1 MQVNELIDLVQN
13 VTRLRCESQNLEVKK
28 AAVGCP
34 RVHDT
39 LSAFSNQQA
48 GGTIIFG
55 ISEPDN
61 YQVTGVYDAQD
72 LQKKVTEQCKEMQP
86 VVRALFTVAEIEG
99 KVVVAAEIPEV
110 DVLQRPVYYMGAG
123 PVRGSYIRVGES
135 DEPMSDYEIYSYEA
149 YRRRIR
155 DDLRV
160 VEPNGKLLMD
170 NEKILQY
177 LLNVKRNRRN
187 LARNIS
193 DKQILELMGVYD
205 DGRPTIS
212 GLLAFSLYPQAYFP
226 QLCITAV
233 RIPGSE
239 MSPADAESRFLDS
252 AKLTGSVSDMLEEAV
267 DFVGRNS
274 KNKVIIDSN
283 GKRRDVPEYP
293 LAAVREAVLNA
304 LVHRDY
310 SIRTENI
317 PITIEMYNDR
327 LEIRNPGGLYG
338 RLTADELGKAAPESR
353 NPALINILELLEVTE
368 NRYSGIPAMCNI
380 MREANLPQ
388 PEFRTSRREFRV
400 VFRNAAAAESSPIFV
415 RDDSAVYQCKN
426 KDLLA
431 FCAVPRTRQ
440 ELADYTGCTQSYT
453 MNYLIKPLLQSGAI
467 RLTIP
472 DSPRSRQQRYVRSD
486 MA

>member
-1 MQVNELIDLVQN
+1 
-13 VTRLRCESQNLEVKK
+13 
-28 AAVGCP
+28 
-34 RVHDT
+34 
-39 LSAFSNQQA
+39 
-48 GGTIIFG
+48 
-55 ISEPDN
+55 
-61 YQVTGVYDAQD
+61 
-72 LQKKVTEQCKEMQP
+72 
-86 VVRALFTVAEIEG
+86 
-99 KVVVAAEIPEV
+99 
-110 DVLQRPVYYMGAG
+110 
-123 PVRGSYIRVGES
+123 
-135 DEPMSDYEIYSYEA
+135 
-149 YRRRIR
+149 
-155 DDLRV
+155 
-160 VEPNGKLLMD
+160 
-170 NEKILQY
+170 
-177 LLNVKRNRRN
+177 
-187 LARNIS
+187 
-193 DKQILELMGVYD
+193 
-205 DGRPTIS
+205 
-212 GLLAFSLYPQAYFP
+212 
-226 QLCITAV
+226 
-233 RIPGSE
+233 

-283 GKRRDVPEYP
+283 GKRRDIPEYP